1 MNAWHK
7 SSYSSG
13 SQNCVE
19 ASEGERIL
27 VRDTQNRGHG
37 HLDFT
42 PDAWTALMSTV
53 RGQ

>member
-1 MNAWHK
+1 VNAWHK

-19 ASEGERIL
+19 ASEGERTL

-42 PDAWTALMSTV
+42 SDVWIALMSAV